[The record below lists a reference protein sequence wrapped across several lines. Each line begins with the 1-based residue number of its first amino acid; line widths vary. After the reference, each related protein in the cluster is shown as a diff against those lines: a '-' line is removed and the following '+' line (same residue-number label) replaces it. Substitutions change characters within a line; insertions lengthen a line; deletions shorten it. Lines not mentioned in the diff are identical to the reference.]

1 MVSTTT
7 VLCICITLLITL
19 LGPVAALII
28 YALRN
33 RKQGIVS
40 AWFLGAAGFF
50 VTQMIVRSSILGIL
64 SMQSWFMPF
73 VENNYV
79 IYAVILAFTAGLFE
93 FAGRFAVA
101 KIMEKNLTYKR
112 GFAAGLGHG
121 GIEAMLIVGMT
132 YVSNLLY
139 VVMINTGTFDLIV
152 EQTAA
157 LGADTTALYQVQ
169 DALLNTAPVTFLLGG
184 YERILTILCHVALT
198 LIVIYYVK
206 KQNAFKGALVCV
218 ALHTMLD
225 GVSGLLMGLSTP
237 YMGSVITQNTMYVI
251 VYIFLTACA
260 AGSVYVIVK
269 IKKEMEAS
277 AESTEAEA
285 PVEGM

>member
-1 MVSTTT
+1 MVSTVTI
-7 VLCICITLLITL
+7 LCICITVLITL
-19 LGPVAALII
+19 VGPIAALII

-40 AWFLGAAGFF
+40 AWFMGAAGFF
-50 VTQMIVRSSILGIL
+50 VTQMLVRTTILSVL
-64 SMQSWFMPF
+64 SMQNWYVSF

-79 IYAVILAFTAGLFE
+79 IYALILAFTAGLFE

-112 GFAAGLGHG
+112 GLAAGLGHG

-139 VVMINTGTFDLIV
+139 VGMINSGMFDIVV

-169 DALLNTAPVTFLLGG
+169 DALLNTTAATFLLGG
-184 YERILTILCHVALT
+184 YERILTIICHVALT

-206 KQNAFKGALVCV
+206 KQNAFKGAVVCI

-225 GVSGLLMGLSTP
+225 GVSGLIMGLSTP
-237 YMGSVITQNTMYVI
+237 YMGSVITQNTMYVM

-260 AGSVYVIVK
+260 VGSVYVIAK
-269 IKKEMEAS
+269 IRKEMETS
-277 AESTEAEA
+277 AEA
-285 PVEGM
+285 V

>member
-1 MVSTTT
+1 MVSVATI
-7 VLCICITLLITL
+7 LCICITLVVTL
-19 LGPVAALII
+19 LGPVIAFLV

-50 VTQMIVRSSILGIL
+50 VTQMLVRTTILSIL
-64 SMQSWFMPF
+64 SMQSWFVSF

-79 IYAVILAFTAGLFE
+79 IYALMLAFTAGLFE
-93 FAGRFAVA
+93 FAGRFATA

-132 YVSNLLY
+132 YISNLIY

-157 LGADTTALYQVQ
+157 LGADTTSLYQVQ
-169 DALLNTAPVTFLLGG
+169 DALLNTAPATFLLGG
-184 YERILTILCHVALT
+184 YERILTIVCHVALT
-198 LIVIYYVK
+198 LIVVYFVK
-206 KQNAFKGALVCV
+206 KQNVWRGAVICIG
-218 ALHTMLD
+218 LHTMLD

-237 YMGSVITQNTMYVI
+237 YMGNVITQNTMYVI

-260 AGSVYVIVK
+260 VGSIYVIAK
-269 IKKEMEAS
+269 IRKAMETS
-277 AESTEAEA
+277 EEAA
-285 PVEGM
+285 